1 MNDRFFSE
9 NALVS
14 SSDVNGTAV
23 YSRDGDNVGTIDYLM
38 IDKSSGKVAYAMMQ
52 FGGFLG
58 FAKEAY
64 PIPWKSLTY
73 DPAKGG
79 FSTDI
84 TAEQLNAAPALS
96 DRWESDRAW
105 HESTYDYWKLPYF
118 WM

>member
-1 MNDRFFSE
+1 MNDQSFAK
-9 NALVS
+9 NTLVS
-14 SSDVNGTAV
+14 SADVNGTDV
-23 YSRDGDNVGTIDYLM
+23 FGRDGTNVGTIDYLM
-38 IDKSSGKVAYAMMQ
+38 IDKTSGKVAYAMMR

-58 FAKEAY
+58 FGEDLF

-73 DPAKGG
+73 DPAKSG

-84 TAEQLNAAPALS
+84 TAEQLNGAPKRS

-105 HESTYDYWKLPYF
+105 HERTYDYWGLPYY